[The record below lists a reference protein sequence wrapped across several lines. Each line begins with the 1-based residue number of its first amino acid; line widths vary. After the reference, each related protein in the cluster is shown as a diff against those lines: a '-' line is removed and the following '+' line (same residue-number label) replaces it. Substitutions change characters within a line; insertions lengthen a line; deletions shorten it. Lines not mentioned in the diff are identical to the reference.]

1 MTTRVLTR
9 LRESEI
15 TQKENISPMKISTI
29 LEKIDEHQLF
39 VPAFQREYVWKR
51 DDAKQL
57 VDSLIKEYPTGTM
70 LTWETANP
78 PELKGDHKYNANQGA
93 VKLLLDGQ
101 QRITTLYMLI
111 NGKIPPYYTAPEI
124 MNDTRGLYVNVETL
138 ELSYYMKT
146 KMENKPAWRNITD
159 VFQRKVRAKDIVRAL
174 EDTGEEVSRDR
185 DDLIDDNF
193 RAIENILSREFP
205 EQTIPVKA
213 SIREAIDIFY
223 KVNASGVALTDAE
236 LALAQISGY
245 WPEARDLF
253 KAKLAALKDE
263 GFVFKL
269 DFIIYVL
276 LGCLHHQG
284 SEMKKLHDPENKDAL
299 REAWKLL
306 DKQVLDYVVN
316 LMRSN
321 AYVDH
326 TQEINSIYA
335 LVPII
340 VYCFDKGGAHLS
352 DTEIRKV
359 VKWFYYSQIRARY
372 VSQLPQKLDRD
383 LRTLLESESPFDD
396 LLQVIADERRLEIT
410 PEEMEGRA
418 IGHPMFSMM
427 RWYLKSRGAV
437 CLTTGVNLRRNMGEK
452 YQLELDHIF
461 PYSRLKAAGY
471 GKGNRVKYALA
482 QEFTNRAILTQVANR
497 TKSAAPAKNYL
508 STVVEKF
515 PKALGLQCIP
525 EDETLWE
532 LEKYEDFLAE
542 RCRMLSK
549 SLNEF
554 LEGITSTDET
564 ATPVTIEEMIAEG
577 ESDELEFKSTLRWDL
592 REGKVNKKL
601 EEVIQK
607 TVAAFANSDGGTL
620 LIGVADDGE
629 ILGLDNDYASL
640 GDADKDKFEM
650 HLRNLLS
657 NAFGKSLAASRVK
670 IRFPEVD
677 GVEICH
683 LDIQQHHEPLVL
695 PVTDKNGQ
703 KTEKFFVRN
712 GNASQ
717 EIPMS
722 EMNAYMK
729 ERFKS

>member
-1 MTTRVLTR
+1 
-9 LRESEI
+9 
-15 TQKENISPMKISTI
+15 MKISTI

-57 VDSLIKEYPTGTM
+57 IDSLIKEYPTGTM

-78 PELKGDHKYNANQGA
+78 PELKGSHKYQSSQGA

-111 NGKIPPYYTAPEI
+111 YGKIPPYYTAPEI
-124 MNDTRGLYVNVETL
+124 MHDTRGLYVNVDTL
-138 ELSYYMKT
+138 ELAYYMKT
-146 KMENKPAWRNITD
+146 KMENNVAWQNITD
-159 VFQRKVRAKDIVRAL
+159 IFRLKVSAFDLQASYASMGQQL
-174 EDTGEEVSRDR
+174 SM
-185 DDLIDDNF
+185 DDLKKLNDNIN
-193 RAIENILSREFP
+193 AIQRIREREFP

-253 KAKLAALKDE
+253 KAKLAELKAE

-284 SEMKKLHDPENKDAL
+284 SEMKKLHDPENKESLLA
-299 REAWKLL
+299 AWKLL
-306 DKQVLDYVVN
+306 DKQLLDYVMN
-316 LMRSN
+316 MLRSN
-321 AYVDH
+321 AYIDH
-326 TQEINSIYA
+326 TWEINSIYA

-340 VYCFDKGGAHLS
+340 VYCYDKKGKHLS
-352 DTEIRKV
+352 DKEIRKV
-359 VKWFYYSQIRARY
+359 VKWFYYSQIRNRY

-383 LRTLLESESPFDD
+383 LRTLLESKSPFDD

-418 IGHPMFSMM
+418 IGHPLFSMM

-437 CLTTGVNLRRNMGEK
+437 CLTTGVKLHHNMGEK
-452 YQLELDHIF
+452 YKLELDHIF
-461 PYSRLKAAGY
+461 PYSRLKAVGY
-471 GKGNRVKYALA
+471 GKGNRVKYSLA
-482 QEFTNRAILTQVANR
+482 QEFTNRAILTQIANR
-497 TKSAAPAKNYL
+497 TKSAEPAKNYL
-508 STVVEKF
+508 KSVVERF
-515 PKALGLQCIP
+515 PNALKLQCIP

-532 LEKYEDFLAE
+532 RENYEQFLAE
-542 RCRMLSK
+542 RRRMLASE
-549 SLNEF
+549 LNAF
-554 LEGITSTDET
+554 LEGITATEET
-564 ATPVTIEEMIAEG
+564 TTPISIEEMIAEG
-577 ESDELEFKSTLRWDL
+577 ESDELEFKSSLRWDL
-592 REGKVNKKL
+592 QQGCLNKKL

-607 TVAAFANSDGGTL
+607 TVAAFANSFGGTL

-629 ILGLDNDYASL
+629 VLGLENDYASL

-657 NAFGKSLAASRVK
+657 NAFGNSYVASRIK
-670 IRFPEVD
+670 IRFPNVA
-677 GVEICH
+677 GKEICH
-683 LDIQQHHEPLVL
+683 VEIQQHHEPLILAVS
-695 PVTDKNGQ
+695 DKNGQ
-703 KTEKFFVRN
+703 KTEKLFVRN

-717 EIPMS
+717 EISMS
-722 EMNAYMK
+722 EMKDYLQQ
-729 ERFKS
+729 RFS

>member
-1 MTTRVLTR
+1 
-9 LRESEI
+9 
-15 TQKENISPMKISTI
+15 MKISTI

-39 VPAFQREYVWKR
+39 IPAFQREYVWKR

-57 VDSLIKEYPTGTM
+57 IDSLIKEYPTGTM

-78 PELKGDHKYNANQGA
+78 PELKGAHKYHPNQGA

-146 KMENKPAWRNITD
+146 KMENNPAWRNITD
-159 VFQRKVRAKDIVRAL
+159 IFQRNIRAKDIVREL
-174 EDTGEEVSRDR
+174 EDRGETVDRSRD
-185 DDLIDDNF
+185 DCIDDNF
-193 RAIENILSREFP
+193 RAVENILSREFP

-253 KAKLAALKDE
+253 KAKLAALKKD
-263 GFVFKL
+263 GFVFRL

-284 SEMKKLHDPENKDAL
+284 SEMRKLHDPENREAL
-299 REAWKLL
+299 LEAWKLL

-316 LMRSN
+316 LLRST

-326 TQEINSIYA
+326 THEINSVYA

-340 VYCFDKGGAHLS
+340 VYCFDKKGVPLA
-352 DTEIRKV
+352 DAEIRKM
-359 VKWFYYSQIRARY
+359 VKWFYYAQIRARY
-372 VSQLPQKLDRD
+372 VSQAPTKLDRD
-383 LRTLLESESPFDD
+383 LRTLQESESPFDD
-396 LLQVIADERRLEIT
+396 LLQVIAEERRLEIT
-410 PEEMEGRA
+410 PEEMAGRA
-418 IGHPMFSMM
+418 ISHPLFSMM

-437 CLTTGVNLRRNMGEK
+437 CLTTGVSLRRNMGEK

-461 PYSRLKAAGY
+461 PYSRLKAIGY

-482 QEFTNRAILTQVANR
+482 QEFTNRAILTQIANR
-497 TKSAAPAKNYL
+497 TKSAEPAKNYL
-508 STVVEKF
+508 KSVVERF
-515 PKALGLQCIP
+515 PKALKLQCIP

-532 LEKYEDFLAE
+532 RENYEDFLAE
-542 RCRMLSK
+542 RRRMLARA
-549 SLNEF
+549 LNEF
-554 LEGITSTDET
+554 LEGITSTEET

-592 REGKVNKKL
+592 REGRVNKKL
-601 EEVIQK
+601 EEVIRK

-620 LIGVADDGE
+620 MIGVDDNGE
-629 ILGLDNDYASL
+629 VLGLDHDYASM
-640 GDADKDKFEM
+640 GDADKDKFEL

-657 NAFGKSLAASRVK
+657 NAFGTSFVASRVK
-670 IRFPEVD
+670 IRFPEVQ
-677 GVEICH
+677 GQEICQVEVQPH
-683 LDIQQHHEPLVL
+683 NTPLYL
-695 PVTDKNGQ
+695 KVTDKHGQ
-703 KTEKFFVRN
+703 SSEKFFVRN

-717 EIPMS
+717 DLS
-722 EMNAYMK
+722 GNEMATYLQ
-729 ERFKS
+729 ERFQS